1 MGVSVDAGLVVD
13 GFHGGDRAAV
23 FAVAVFEH
31 DEVCV
36 SLDSL
41 GGSGL
46 TSVVFSDGESCSV
59 VSECGSKG
67 RSAGSVLTF
76 VSFDS
81 HGAFG

>member
-1 MGVSVDAGLVVD
+1 MGVFVGAGLVVD
-13 GFHGGDRAAV
+13 GLRGGDRAAV

-46 TSVVFSDGESCSV
+46 TSVVFGDGE
-59 VSECGSKG
+59 G
-67 RSAGSVLTF
+67 RSAVLGCDSGMASVLVF
-76 VSFDS
+76 AS
-81 HGAFG
+81 